1 MHRVIADAGS
11 GAVIVHAEAPATAAA
26 PASAVAEVFDI
37 GPGGDVRSRR
47 QIRQRVPT
55 TPSANGRTMF
65 DGGGDAGAA
74 GAARTADEAANEA
87 VVRRLYTEVFNGRDA
102 AVIDALVA
110 PVYAQ
115 HNPAVPDGIA
125 GLKALAANGL
135 PSTVKQVVAQGDL
148 VAVVVDYG
156 TVPAVDIFRLADGR
170 IVEHWDVLQ
179 LDPQPA
185 R

>member
-11 GAVIVHAEAPATAAA
+11 GVVIVHAEAPATAAA

-87 VVRRLYTEVFNGRDA
+87 VVRRLYTEVFNGRDV

-110 PVYAQ
+110 PAYAQ